1 MIHATISSDT
11 STDARREP
19 RAEVS
24 ASVTMRELGSTAVDA
39 RLINISTHGFMAE
52 TDAEIAAGARIWLS
66 LPGLRRLNALVKW
79 TKGGR
84 LGGEFAEP
92 INVLEVFQSVGL
104 ELTRQANR

>member
-1 MIHATISSDT
+1 MIHATISPDT
-11 STDARREP
+11 ADLRREP
-19 RAEVS
+19 RTEVS

-39 RLINISTHGFMAE
+39 RLINISSHGFMAE
-52 TDAEIAAGARIWLS
+52 TDGDIAAGARVWLS
-66 LPGLRRLNALVKW
+66 LPGLPRVNALVKW

-92 INVLEVFQSVGL
+92 INVLELFQSVGL